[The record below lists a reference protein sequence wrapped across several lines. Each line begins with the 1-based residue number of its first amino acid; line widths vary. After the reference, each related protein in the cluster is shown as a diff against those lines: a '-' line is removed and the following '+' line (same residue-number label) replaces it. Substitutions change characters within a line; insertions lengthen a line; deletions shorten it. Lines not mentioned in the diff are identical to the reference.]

1 MNFRV
6 TDLGRCKAFYIAAR
20 SPLGYAPC
28 FDQRFDNSQ
37 VAGLGHADPARHDR
51 AAVDAFQAAGSTD
64 GNAPGLQPR
73 HRAHCYGAYVF
84 GPDGNN
90 VEAVCHAPA

>member
-1 MNFRV
+1 
-6 TDLGRCKAFYIAAR
+6 
-20 SPLGYAPC
+20 
-28 FDQRFDNSQ
+28 Q

-90 VEAVCHAPA
+90 VEAVCHAPV